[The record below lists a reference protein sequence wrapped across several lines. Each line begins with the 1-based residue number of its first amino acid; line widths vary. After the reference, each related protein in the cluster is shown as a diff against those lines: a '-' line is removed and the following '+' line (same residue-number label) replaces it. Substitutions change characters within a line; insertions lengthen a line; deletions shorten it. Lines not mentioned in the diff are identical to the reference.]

1 MKKYEI
7 QNEIELL
14 FDKLSSRGKIELM
27 ASIYNEMSCYEKDE
41 FLRETGN
48 E

>member
-14 FDKLSSRGKIELM
+14 FDKLPSKGKVETL

-41 FLRETGN
+41 FLRQTDN